1 MDFELCHDTG
11 VENPAKVN
19 GCSALPHHRGFS
31 TCGRGSDRSG
41 MTSRLSQRLLAVLGA
56 VMLLPGPALAQS
68 SAEVKYPAGE
78 EEWYV
83 VKMQDAK
90 CGYMTAKS
98 DRVGDEIHTKVRM
111 SFEIARAEARVK
123 ITMDQS
129 YRETLGGRPLALDYE
144 ATMGQMPIRYEGV
157 VRDRRLT
164 LTTSQAG
171 SSRKETIDFDPD
183 IKFAWGQL
191 LEQRKRGLNIGTE
204 FTIKTYEPSLKTDGP
219 VSMTF
224 KVLGKD
230 RIDLDGKKQE
240 AYRVTATMQFQ
251 GMPIVTESW
260 VDEDSTPLLTTL
272 DMGIAKVTVIRATK
286 EEALKGGA
294 PPELFFS
301 TFVPVEKR
309 IDPQAREVTLR
320 LRLPPNDS
328 RKLPELPNT
337 GMQTFRRVNDHEGL
351 LTIRRIDWK
360 KIGKASEGAPSA
372 SMREYLRSS
381 TMLDLEDGRIKKLA
395 RRAVR
400 GAKSPADKAD
410 ALRKF
415 VTDYVEDKSLDV
427 GFASA
432 SEVARNK
439 SGDCSEHGVL
449 LAALARA
456 AGLPARGVSG
466 IVQIPEGYAEGHTA
480 AFGYHMWAQ
489 VNIGGQWVDIDAA
502 LRQTDCDPTH
512 VALSLLPLNDEG
524 ILDSIATMLPLLGRL
539 QIEVVD
545 VKK

>member
-1 MDFELCHDTG
+1 MPRL
-11 VENPAKVN
+11 
-19 GCSALPHHRGFS
+19 ALQL
-31 TCGRGSDRSG
+31 
-41 MTSRLSQRLLAVLGA
+41 RLFIWPTAIVLSIA
-56 VMLLPGPALAQS
+56 ASALAQS
-68 SAEVKYPAGE
+68 PSELKYPDGE

-90 CGYMTAKS
+90 CGYMMAS
-98 DRVGDEIHTKVRM
+98 ADRKGDEIHTKVRM

-123 ITMDQS
+123 ITMDQN
-129 YRETLGGRPLALDYE
+129 YRESLGGRPLALSYE
-144 ATMGQMPIRYEGV
+144 AMMGQMPIRYEGV
-157 VRDRRLT
+157 VKEGRLK

-171 SSRKETIDFDPD
+171 SSRSETIDFDPD

-191 LEQRKRGLNIGTE
+191 LEQRKRGLKIGTE
-204 FTIKTYEPSLKTDGP
+204 FTVKTYEPSLKTDGP
-219 VSMTF
+219 VSMIF
-224 KVLGKD
+224 KVLNKGK
-230 RIDLDGKKQE
+230 IDVDGEKRE
-240 AYRVTATMQFQ
+240 AYRVSATLQYQ
-251 GMPIVTESW
+251 GMPITTESW
-260 VDEDSTPLLTTL
+260 VEEDFTPLITTFDL
-272 DMGIAKVTVIRATK
+272 GIAKVTVVLSTK
-286 EEALKGGA
+286 EEALKDAA
-294 PPELFFS
+294 PPELFLS
-301 TFVPVEKR
+301 TFVPVKKR
-309 IDPQAREVTLR
+309 IDAEAREVTLR
-320 LRLPPNDS
+320 LRLPADDP
-328 RKLPELPNT
+328 RKLPELPKT
-337 GMQTFRRVNDHEGL
+337 GMQTFRRVGDHEGL
-351 LTIRRIDWK
+351 LTIRRIDWERVE
-360 KIGKASEGAPSA
+360 KASAGEPSA
-372 SMREYLRSS
+372 DLREYLRAS

-400 GAKSPADKAD
+400 GVKSPADKAD

-427 GFASA
+427 GFATA

-439 SGDCSEHGVL
+439 SGDCTEHGVL

-456 AGLPARGVSG
+456 SGLPARGVSG
-466 IVQIPEGYAEGHTA
+466 IVQIPEGYAEGHEA

-545 VKK
+545 VK